1 MQYTEREKID
11 PSHVRGSYAGALG
24 ISQFM
29 PSNIL
34 IFAEDGDND
43 GRIDLFTHADAIASV
58 ANYLKRHG
66 WHPGI
71 GKEKAY
77 KVVWSYNH
85 SNYYVDIIF
94 KISDLLKG

>member
-1 MQYTEREKID
+1 M
-11 PSHVRGSYAGALG
+11 G

-58 ANYLKRHG
+58 ANYLKQNG
-66 WHPGI
+66 WRRGI
-71 GKEKAY
+71 DRKKAR
-77 KVVWSYNH
+77 KVVWTYNH
-85 SNYYVDIIF
+85 SDYYVNIIF
-94 KISDLLKG
+94 KISDKLKG